1 MKKDNVWHRLACGT
15 GLLLY
20 MFLFFNIWIITAEA
34 ASIGMETCDISA
46 EEKTAI
52 LDTID
57 LQVIQVTDAEQGIH
71 CFDVSQNHT
80 VALGFDSRI
89 YVYDANG
96 EFRYGFR
103 FQRDGA
109 YGIAFHGEQLTIF
122 FLRGNVLVTFDSTGN
137 CVDIQKAVSTEKNHV
152 AIKELLNRTEKEVAG
167 KQYSLERNFEIGDSY
182 ARLIMKDEVGTE
194 TILYDASSN
203 HSIGQ
208 IALIVFV
215 VGFFLTVIRGCISKS
230 TKEHSRT

>member
-1 MKKDNVWHRLACGT
+1 MRKIHLI
-15 GLLLY
+15 LLLY
-20 MFLFFNIWIITAEA
+20 MLVISNVCIMTVGA
-34 ASIGMETCDISA
+34 ASIGMEATDISV

-57 LQVIQVTDAEQGIH
+57 LQVIQETDVEQGIH
-71 CFDVSQNHT
+71 CFDVSQNNT

-89 YVYDANG
+89 YVYDADG
-96 EFRYGFR
+96 EFQYGFS

-137 CVDIQKAVSTEKNHV
+137 CVDIQKALSTEKNHV
-152 AIKELLNRTEKEVAG
+152 AIKELLDRTEKEVEG
-167 KQYSLERNFEIGDSY
+167 KRYSLERNFEFGDSY
-182 ARLIMKDEVGTE
+182 ARLIMKDEVDTV
-194 TILYDASSN
+194 TILYDASSI

-208 IALIVFV
+208 IALIVFIV
-215 VGFFLTVIRGCISKS
+215 SFFLMVIRGCIQKS
-230 TKEHSRT
+230 TKDQYHT